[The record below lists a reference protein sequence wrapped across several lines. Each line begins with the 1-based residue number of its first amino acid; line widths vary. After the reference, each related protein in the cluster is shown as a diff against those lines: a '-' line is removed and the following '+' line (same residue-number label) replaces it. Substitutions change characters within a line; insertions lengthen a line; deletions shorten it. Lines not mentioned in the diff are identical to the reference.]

1 MRRISYFFEE
11 FPEIE
16 NKLPTKK
23 WITQCVKKENKEIIK
38 IEFFFSTDTYLN
50 KLNKK
55 HLNHNTLTDVITL
68 DYSTKKHIIG
78 DIFISVDRITENSKQ
93 YQTTFKRELA
103 RVMIHGVLHL
113 IGYRDKSVDEKIIMR
128 EKENEYLDQ
137 K

>member
-113 IGYRDKSVDEKIIMR
+113 IGYKDKSVDEKIIMR
-128 EKENEYLDQ
+128 EKENEYLD
-137 K
+137 

>member
-1 MRRISYFFEE
+1 MRRINYFFEE

-113 IGYRDKSVDEKIIMR
+113 IGYKDKSVDEKIIMR

>member
-78 DIFISVDRITENSKQ
+78 DIFISVDRITENSKH

-113 IGYRDKSVDEKIIMR
+113 IGYKDKSIDEKIIMR

>member
-1 MRRISYFFEE
+1 MKRISYFFEE

-113 IGYRDKSVDEKIIMR
+113 IGYKDKSVDEKIIMR

>member
-78 DIFISVDRITENSKQ
+78 DIFISIDRITENSKQ
-93 YQTTFKRELA
+93 YKTTFKRELA

-113 IGYRDKSVDEKIIMR
+113 IGYKDKSVDEKIIMR

>member
-113 IGYRDKSVDEKIIMR
+113 IGYKDKSVDEKIIMR

>member
-1 MRRISYFFEE
+1 M
-11 FPEIE
+11 
-16 NKLPTKK
+16 
-23 WITQCVKKENKEIIK
+23 
-38 IEFFFSTDTYLN
+38 
-50 KLNKK
+50 NKK

-113 IGYRDKSVDEKIIMR
+113 IGYKDKSVDEKIIMR

>member
-93 YQTTFKRELA
+93 YKTTFKRELA

-113 IGYRDKSVDEKIIMR
+113 IGYKDKSVDEKIIMR

>member
-1 MRRISYFFEE
+1 MRRINYFFEE

-93 YQTTFKRELA
+93 YKTTFKRELA

-113 IGYRDKSVDEKIIMR
+113 IGYKDKSVDEKIIMR

>member
-38 IEFFFSTDTYLN
+38 IEFFFCTDTYLN

-113 IGYRDKSVDEKIIMR
+113 IGYKDKSVEEKIIMR

>member
-113 IGYRDKSVDEKIIMR
+113 IGYKDKSIDEKIIMR